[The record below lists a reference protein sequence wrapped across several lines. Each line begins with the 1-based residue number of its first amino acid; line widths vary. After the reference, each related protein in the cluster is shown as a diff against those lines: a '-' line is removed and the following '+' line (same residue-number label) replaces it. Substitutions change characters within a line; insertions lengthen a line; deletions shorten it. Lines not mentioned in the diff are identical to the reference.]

1 MTALPTQDIQRITR
15 DDAAEVAS
23 RAYSQL
29 LDLLERLDVA
39 AWSTPTDCDGWDV
52 GDMVGH
58 LIGAAKGNASRRE
71 MMRQGIH
78 GKRRAKA
85 FDGNALD
92 ALNDLQVKDHAH
104 LSPAE
109 RIAALGE
116 VAPRAIRGR
125 VRTGGLLRRVPVPLD
140 TGGSSMNGLPGSI
153 PLGHLMDVIYTRDVW
168 LHTVDIEQA
177 TGVAADRSGD
187 LDRIVV
193 HDAVAE
199 WLGRH
204 GRAVRLELTG
214 PGGGTFV
221 QGTDGPGIEMDAI
234 AWARTVSGRLPGQ
247 GLLAVPVL
255 F

>member
-1 MTALPTQDIQRITR
+1 VTALPTQDIPRITR
-15 DDAAEVAS
+15 DDAEEVAA

-29 LDLLERLDVA
+29 LDLLERLDA
-39 AWSTPTDCDGWDV
+39 DSWSTPTDCDGWDV
-52 GDMVGH
+52 ADMVGH

-71 MMRQGIH
+71 LVRQGIH

-85 FDGNALD
+85 FDGNSLD
-92 ALNDLQVKDHAH
+92 ALNDLQVRDHAH
-104 LSPAE
+104 LSAAE
-109 RIAALGE
+109 RITALRE

-140 TGGSSMNGLPGSI
+140 TGGSSMDGLPGSVR
-153 PLGHLMDVIYTRDVW
+153 LGHLMDVIYTRDVW

-199 WLGRH
+199 WLQQH
-204 GRAVRLELTG
+204 EQPVRMELTG

-221 QGTDGPGIEMDAI
+221 QGADGPGVEVDAI
-234 AWARTVSGRLPGQ
+234 AWARTVSGRVSGQ